1 MFDLPVALALSQL
14 RQPQIKLLDIRI
26 VGHLLGRGVDHEGTI
41 RPADAH
47 RADRPE
53 ERHLRQGQCCRGAH
67 EGAHVRRVLAVRRE
81 HRRDDLGLVV
91 VAVLEER
98 TDRAVDEPGDEH
110 LAVREAPLALEE
122 AAGDLARRRG
132 LLDEVDDQRE
142 EVDAGTRLGV
152 GGGDQHDGLAVGHEG
167 GAVGLLG
174 QATRLDGH
182 LTTAE
187 LEVFKEAGVDV
198 DEHAEL
204 SDPMIEY
211 ATEFAA
217 ILKTS
222 LSTTQAAK
230 RLGVHAVRI
239 RQMIGDRTLYAVQVD
254 GRWRIPEFQLQDE
267 ALVPNI
273 GEVNAVIDRGLDAVS
288 VLRWYTLPDAEL
300 ETSDGEILS
309 PLEWLKRG
317 LKPEPVVL
325 IASQL

>member
-1 MFDLPVALALSQL
+1 MAEIAGDDRYFFQMYGLKAQPPATLNKALAQAIQSM
-14 RQPQIKLLDIRI
+14 
-26 VGHLLGRGVDHEGTI
+26 
-41 RPADAH
+41 H
-47 RADRPE
+47 RSVYGESA
-53 ERHLRQGQCCRGAH
+53 
-67 EGAHVRRVLAVRRE
+67 RE
-81 HRRDDLGLVV
+81 
-91 VAVLEER
+91 
-98 TDRAVDEPGDEH
+98 
-110 LAVREAPLALEE
+110 
-122 AAGDLARRRG
+122 
-132 LLDEVDDQRE
+132 
-142 EVDAGTRLGV
+142 
-152 GGGDQHDGLAVGHEG
+152 
-167 GAVGLLG
+167 
-174 QATRLDGH
+174 

-239 RQMIGDRTLYAVQVD
+239 RQMIGDGTLYAVQVD

-288 VLRWYTLPDAEL
+288 VLRWYTLSDAEL
-300 ETSDGEILS
+300 ETSDEEILS

>member
-1 MFDLPVALALSQL
+1 MTEIARDDRYFFQMYGLKAQPPATLNKALAQAIQSM
-14 RQPQIKLLDIRI
+14 
-26 VGHLLGRGVDHEGTI
+26 
-41 RPADAH
+41 H
-47 RADRPE
+47 RSVYGESA
-53 ERHLRQGQCCRGAH
+53 
-67 EGAHVRRVLAVRRE
+67 RE
-81 HRRDDLGLVV
+81 
-91 VAVLEER
+91 
-98 TDRAVDEPGDEH
+98 
-110 LAVREAPLALEE
+110 
-122 AAGDLARRRG
+122 
-132 LLDEVDDQRE
+132 
-142 EVDAGTRLGV
+142 
-152 GGGDQHDGLAVGHEG
+152 
-167 GAVGLLG
+167 
-174 QATRLDGH
+174 

-187 LEVFKEAGVDV
+187 LEVLKEAGVDV

-230 RLGVHAVRI
+230 QLGVHAVRI
-239 RQMIGDRTLYAVQVD
+239 RQMIGDGTLYAVQVA

-273 GEVNAVIDRGLDAVS
+273 GEVNTVIHRGLDAVS

-300 ETSDGEILS
+300 ETSNEEILS